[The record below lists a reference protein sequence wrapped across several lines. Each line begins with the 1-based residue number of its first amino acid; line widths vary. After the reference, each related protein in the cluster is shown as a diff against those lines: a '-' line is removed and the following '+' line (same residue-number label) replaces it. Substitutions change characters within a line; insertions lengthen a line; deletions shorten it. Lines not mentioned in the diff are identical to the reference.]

1 MSGLWFEDEL
11 LPSPDAIRMQIRGVG
26 EQGITAQQLQ
36 ELYGQARSVIRVYE
50 PDARK
55 LGPAQP
61 VTGREGTLWRISLH
75 FEFAPLSKELRF
87 VFALCEAYLEGLQS
101 GEPQPQVYD
110 LYPQRLYE
118 DEIPMA
124 SLKFDPSVK
133 VAGIE
138 TSVGE
143 IKTDMSIGRIAPV
156 TTGFRGQDGRN
167 PHWRLR
173 QKKYPLVGV
182 RDFFLAAEQPA
193 RCSGIRLR
201 VRVEGT
207 IQTYW
212 GPIAVGPKRYVWDSR
227 PSIVI
232 Q

>member
-1 MSGLWFEDEL
+1 MNGLWFEDEL
-11 LPSPDAIRMQIRGVG
+11 LSSLDAIETQIRGVG
-26 EQGITAQQLQ
+26 GQGITPQRLQ
-36 ELYGQARSVIRVYE
+36 ELYGQARSVVRVYE
-50 PDARK
+50 PNVKK

-61 VTGREGTLWRISLH
+61 ATGREGTLWRISLH

-101 GEPQPQVYD
+101 EEPQPRVYD

-118 DEIPMA
+118 DETPMV
-124 SLKFDPSVK
+124 SLKFDPRVK

-143 IKTDMSIGRIAPV
+143 INADMPIGRVAPA

-173 QKKYPLVGV
+173 PKKYPLVGA
-182 RDFFLAAEQPA
+182 RDFFLAVEQPA
-193 RCSGIRLR
+193 RCSGVVLR
-201 VRVEGT
+201 VRVEGI

-227 PSIVI
+227 PSIVV